1 MFDTDRVRFL
11 LSLSL
16 LMSLGALG
24 LASFPM
30 LLLIFNAVEVA
41 ERWKKDRK
49 WPIGTFVVCI
59 TILGCIIG
67 AYACVGLVLLA
78 YEVQAGIVG
87 FCGGGLV
94 FFVAIILGVVQL
106 YRELTRGYYVCSNL
120 ES

>member
-1 MFDTDRVRFL
+1 
-11 LSLSL
+11 
-16 LMSLGALG
+16 MSLGALG